1 MVTSKTAAPVYISTN
16 LRGRKG
22 ETTSFPSSSGGLF
35 NGYFSGARSCKFSK
49 NDLIDARGRRLFETT
64 SMACNADA
72 YPFQIPLEAR
82 TGPEVKA
89 DGHSML
95 MLSSYDYL
103 GLIGDP
109 RIDGA
114 AIDAISKYGTGT
126 GGARLLTGT
135 TDQHLQM
142 ERDLAAFRRTEAAIT
157 FSSGYA
163 ANVAVIGALFG
174 PADRVIMDALCHRSL
189 TDACRFA
196 GVQLQRF
203 LHNDVES
210 LQQEIENGPPANRT
224 LIITDE
230 LNHASIIDGA
240 RLSKAT
246 IKVFK
251 HKDVADCERILQE
264 TSGWNGHK
272 LIITDGVFSMD
283 GDICRLPE
291 IIAIKKKFGCYLLV
305 DDAHA
310 TGVLGAHG
318 RGVDEHFGI
327 AASEVDIWTGSLAK
341 AIPSTGGF
349 VAGSQE
355 LAIFLQHAASPYIFS
370 AALSPASVAA
380 IREGLSILAQ
390 EPERVARIEQNASFL
405 RCGLKKL
412 GYDTGLSET
421 AVIPVILKDEV
432 TTALFARRLRD
443 NGILA
448 VPVLFPA
455 VPQGAARLRLCVTA
469 AHTRAHLEF
478 ALDVF
483 KKMSHE

>member
-1 MVTSKTAAPVYISTN
+1 VISKTAVPVDTPAETKIT
-16 LRGRKG
+16 LG
-22 ETTSFPSSSGGLF
+22 ETLSFPSSGGQLF
-35 NGYFSGARSCKFSK
+35 DGYFSSARSWKFGKS
-49 NDLIDARGRRLFETT
+49 DLIDARGRRLFETT
-64 SMACNADA
+64 AMACNADA

-82 TGPEVKA
+82 TGPEVQA

-109 RIDGA
+109 RIDSA
-114 AIDAISKYGTGT
+114 AIEAIRKYGTGT

-135 TDQHLQM
+135 TDQHRRM
-142 ERDLAAFRRTEAAIT
+142 EQDLAAFRGTEAAVT
-157 FSSGYA
+157 YSSGYA

-174 PADRVIMDALCHRSL
+174 PADRVIMDTLCHRSL

-196 GVQLQRF
+196 GVHLQRF
-203 LHNDVES
+203 QHNDLQS

-224 LIITDE
+224 LI
-230 LNHASIIDGA
+230 
-240 RLSKAT
+240 
-246 IKVFK
+246 V
-251 HKDVADCERILQE
+251 
-264 TSGWNGHK
+264 
-272 LIITDGVFSMD
+272 TDGVFSMD
-283 GDICRLPE
+283 GDICLLPE
-291 IIAIKKKFGCYLLV
+291 IIEIKKKFGCFLLV
-305 DDAHA
+305 DDSHA

-327 AASEVDIWTGSLAK
+327 TATEVDIWTGSLAK

-355 LAIFLQHAASPYIFS
+355 LSIFLQHASSPYIFS

-380 IREGLSILAQ
+380 IREGLMILAQ
-390 EPERVARIEQNASFL
+390 EPERVARTSQNAIFL
-405 RCGLKKL
+405 RCGLRNL

-421 AVIPVILKDEV
+421 AVIPVILKGEV

-443 NGILA
+443 YGILA
-448 VPVLFPA
+448 APVLFPA
-455 VPQGAARLRLCVTA
+455 VPQGSARLRLCVTA
-469 AHTRAHLEF
+469 AHTQAHLEF

-483 KKMSHE
+483 KKMGNESELQ

>member
-1 MVTSKTAAPVYISTN
+1 MTSKAAVPTYFSTKATDTN
-16 LRGRKG
+16 GDKVN
-22 ETTSFPSSSGGLF
+22 FPSSSGRLF
-35 NGYFSGARSCKFSK
+35 DGYFSRTRNCKFGK

-64 SMACNADA
+64 SLACDADA

-82 TGPEVKA
+82 TGPEVRA

-109 RIDGA
+109 RIDDA
-114 AIDAISKYGTGT
+114 AIQAILKYGTGT

-135 TDQHLQM
+135 TDQHQRM
-142 ERDLAAFRRTEAAIT
+142 EQELAAFRGTEAAIT

-203 LHNDVES
+203 QHNDLES

-224 LIITDE
+224 LIITD
-230 LNHASIIDGA
+230 
-240 RLSKAT
+240 
-246 IKVFK
+246 
-251 HKDVADCERILQE
+251 
-264 TSGWNGHK
+264 
-272 LIITDGVFSMD
+272 GVFSMD
-283 GDICRLPE
+283 GDICLLPE
-291 IIAIKKKFGCYLLV
+291 ILEIKKKFGCFLLV
-305 DDAHA
+305 DDSHA

-349 VAGSQE
+349 VAGSHE
-355 LAIFLQHAASPYIFS
+355 LVIFLQHASSPYIFS

-380 IREGLSILAQ
+380 IREGLSILGAGARACGKNRAERQFPSLRPAQ
-390 EPERVARIEQNASFL
+390 P
-405 RCGLKKL
+405 GL
-412 GYDTGLSET
+412 
-421 AVIPVILKDEV
+421 
-432 TTALFARRLRD
+432 
-443 NGILA
+443 
-448 VPVLFPA
+448 
-455 VPQGAARLRLCVTA
+455 
-469 AHTRAHLEF
+469 
-478 ALDVF
+478 
-483 KKMSHE
+483 

>member
-1 MVTSKTAAPVYISTN
+1 MTSKTAAPMYISPEMKDIN
-16 LRGRKG
+16 GKRA
-22 ETTSFPSSSGGLF
+22 SFPSSSGRLF
-35 NGYFSGARSCKFSK
+35 DGYFSSTRKWKFGKS
-49 NDLIDARGRRLFETT
+49 DLVDARGRRLFETT
-64 SMACNADA
+64 ARACHADA
-72 YPFQIPLEAR
+72 YPFQIPLQGR
-82 TGPEVKA
+82 TGPEVQA

-109 RIDGA
+109 RIDNA
-114 AIDAISKYGTGT
+114 AMEAIKKYGTGT

-135 TDQHLQM
+135 TDQHQQM
-142 ERDLAAFRRTEAAIT
+142 EQDLAAFRGTEAALT

-174 PADRVIMDALCHRSL
+174 PADRVIMDTLCHRSL

-203 LHNDVES
+203 QHNDPES
-210 LQQEIENGPPANRT
+210 LQREIENGPAANRT
-224 LIITDE
+224 
-230 LNHASIIDGA
+230 
-240 RLSKAT
+240 
-246 IKVFK
+246 
-251 HKDVADCERILQE
+251 
-264 TSGWNGHK
+264 

-283 GDICRLPE
+283 GDICLLPE
-291 IIAIKKKFGCYLLV
+291 IMEIKKKFGCFLLV

-355 LAIFLQHAASPYIFS
+355 LAIFLQHASSPYIFS

-380 IREGLSILAQ
+380 IREGLSILAL

-405 RCGLKKL
+405 RCGLQKL
-412 GYDTGLSET
+412 GFDTGLSET

-443 NGILA
+443 HGVLA
-448 VPVLFPA
+448 APVLFPA
-455 VPQGAARLRLCVTA
+455 VPQDSARLRLCVTA

-478 ALDVF
+478 ALEVF
-483 KKMSHE
+483 SKMADF

>member
-1 MVTSKTAAPVYISTN
+1 MIVTSKAAAPMDISTE
-16 LRGRKG
+16 LRGMKG
-22 ETTSFPSSSGGLF
+22 ETVSFPSSSGRLF
-35 NGYFSGARSCKFSK
+35 DGYFTRARSSKFGK

-64 SMACNADA
+64 AMACDADA

-82 TGPEVKA
+82 TGPEVQA

-109 RIDGA
+109 RIDSA
-114 AIDAISKYGTGT
+114 AIKAILKYGTGT

-135 TDQHLQM
+135 TDQHQQM
-142 ERDLAAFRRTEAAIT
+142 ERDLAAFRGTDTAIT

-163 ANVAVIGALFG
+163 ANVAVIGALLG

-203 LHNDVES
+203 QHNDMKS
-210 LQQEIENGPPANRT
+210 LQQEIEDGPSANRT
-224 LIITDE
+224 
-230 LNHASIIDGA
+230 
-240 RLSKAT
+240 
-246 IKVFK
+246 
-251 HKDVADCERILQE
+251 
-264 TSGWNGHK
+264 

-283 GDICRLPE
+283 GDICVLPE
-291 IIAIKKKFGCYLLV
+291 IIEIKKKFGCYLLV
-305 DDAHA
+305 DDSHA

-327 AASEVDIWTGSLAK
+327 AATEVDIWTGSLAK

-349 VAGSQE
+349 AAGSQE
-355 LAIFLQHAASPYIFS
+355 LAIFLQHASSPYIFS

-380 IREGLSILAQ
+380 IREGLSILAH
-390 EPERVARIEQNASFL
+390 EPERVARIEQNACFL
-405 RCGLKKL
+405 RCGLQNL

-443 NGILA
+443 YGVLA
-448 VPVLFPA
+448 APVLFPA
-455 VPQGAARLRLCVTA
+455 VPQGSARLRLCVTA
-469 AHTRAHLEF
+469 AHTRAHLDF
-478 ALDVF
+478 ALEVF
-483 KKMSHE
+483 KKMASN

>member
-224 LIITDE
+224 LIITD
-230 LNHASIIDGA
+230 
-240 RLSKAT
+240 
-246 IKVFK
+246 
-251 HKDVADCERILQE
+251 
-264 TSGWNGHK
+264 
-272 LIITDGVFSMD
+272 GVFSMD

>member
-1 MVTSKTAAPVYISTN
+1 MSLLKQKASPIVTPKTAAICISTE
-16 LRGRKG
+16 RKG
-22 ETTSFPSSSGGLF
+22 VNGETIGFPSSSGRLF
-35 NGYFSGARSCKFSK
+35 DGYFSSARTWKFGKS
-49 NDLIDARGRRLFETT
+49 DLIDARGRRLFETT
-64 SMACNADA
+64 GMACNADA

-82 TGPEVKA
+82 TGPEVQA

-114 AIDAISKYGTGT
+114 AIEAIKKYGTGT

-135 TDQHLQM
+135 TDQHHRM
-142 ERDLAAFRRTEAAIT
+142 EQDLAAFRGTEAAIT

-163 ANVAVIGALFG
+163 ANLAVIGALFG

-203 LHNDVES
+203 QHNDPES

-224 LIITDE
+224 LIITD
-230 LNHASIIDGA
+230 
-240 RLSKAT
+240 
-246 IKVFK
+246 
-251 HKDVADCERILQE
+251 
-264 TSGWNGHK
+264 
-272 LIITDGVFSMD
+272 GVFSMD
-283 GDICRLPE
+283 GDICLLPE
-291 IIAIKKKFGCYLLV
+291 ILEIKKKFGCFLLV
-305 DDAHA
+305 DDSHA

-327 AASEVDIWTGSLAK
+327 AANEVDIWTGSLAK

-355 LAIFLQHAASPYIFS
+355 LSIFLQHASSPYIFS
-370 AALSPASVAA
+370 AALSPGSVAA
-380 IREGLSILAQ
+380 IREGLCILAH
-390 EPERVARIEQNASFL
+390 EPERVARTAQNARFL
-405 RCGLKKL
+405 RTGLRKL

-421 AVIPVILKDEV
+421 AVIPVILKEEV

-443 NGILA
+443 YGILA
-448 VPVLFPA
+448 APVLFPA
-455 VPQGAARLRLCVTA
+455 VPQGSARLRLCVTA
-469 AHTRAHLEF
+469 AHTQGHLEF

-483 KKMSHE
+483 SKMANG

>member
-1 MVTSKTAAPVYISTN
+1 MD
-16 LRGRKG
+16 R
-22 ETTSFPSSSGGLF
+22 ETTRFPSSSGQLF
-35 NGYFSGARSCKFSK
+35 DGYFSPARSWKFGKS
-49 NDLIDARGRRLFETT
+49 DLIDARGRRLFETT
-64 SMACNADA
+64 ALACNSDA
-72 YPFQIPLEAR
+72 YPFQIPLEER
-82 TGPEVKA
+82 TGPEVRA

-109 RIDGA
+109 RIDSA
-114 AIDAISKYGTGT
+114 AIEAIKKYGTGT

-135 TDQHLQM
+135 TDEHQRM
-142 ERDLAAFRRTEAAIT
+142 EQDLAAFRGTEAAIT

-163 ANVAVIGALFG
+163 ANLAVIGALFG
-174 PADRVIMDALCHRSL
+174 PADRVIMDTLCHRSL

-203 LHNDVES
+203 QHNDMAS
-210 LQQEIENGPPANRT
+210 LEQEIETGPRANRT
-224 LIITDE
+224 LI
-230 LNHASIIDGA
+230 
-240 RLSKAT
+240 
-246 IKVFK
+246 V
-251 HKDVADCERILQE
+251 
-264 TSGWNGHK
+264 
-272 LIITDGVFSMD
+272 TDGVFSMD
-283 GDICRLPE
+283 GDICLLPE
-291 IIAIKKKFGCYLLV
+291 IIEIKKKFGCFLLV

-310 TGVLGAHG
+310 TGVLGASG
-318 RGVDEHFGI
+318 RGTDEHFGI

-380 IREGLSILAQ
+380 IREGLCILAR
-390 EPERVARIEQNASFL
+390 EPERVARIEENGNFL
-405 RCGLKKL
+405 RNGLRSL

-421 AVIPVILKDEV
+421 AVVPLILNDEV

-443 NGILA
+443 HGVLA
-448 VPVLFPA
+448 APVMFPA

-469 AHTRAHLEF
+469 AHTQDHLEF

-483 KKMSHE
+483 QKMARG

>member
-1 MVTSKTAAPVYISTN
+1 MVTSKTAVPMCVSTEMQVMN
-16 LRGRKG
+16 REAVR
-22 ETTSFPSSSGGLF
+22 FPSSSGQLF
-35 NGYFSGARSCKFSK
+35 GGYFLCARNWKFGKS
-49 NDLIDARGRRLFETT
+49 DLIDARGRRLFETT
-64 SMACNADA
+64 AVACDADA
-72 YPFQIPLEAR
+72 YPFQIPLGTR
-82 TGPEVKA
+82 TGPVVQA
-89 DGHSML
+89 DGNSML

-114 AIDAISKYGTGT
+114 AIEAIKKYGTGT

-135 TDQHLQM
+135 TDQHQQM
-142 ERDLAAFRRTEAAIT
+142 ERDLAAFRETEAAIT
-157 FSSGYA
+157 YSSGYA
-163 ANVAVIGALFG
+163 ANIAVIGALFG

-203 LHNDVES
+203 QHNDLES
-210 LQQEIENGPPANRT
+210 LQQEIENGAAANRT
-224 LIITDE
+224 
-230 LNHASIIDGA
+230 
-240 RLSKAT
+240 
-246 IKVFK
+246 
-251 HKDVADCERILQE
+251 
-264 TSGWNGHK
+264 

-283 GDICRLPE
+283 GDICLLPE
-291 IIAIKKKFGCYLLV
+291 IIEIKKKFGCFLLV
-305 DDAHA
+305 DDSHA

-318 RGVDEHFGI
+318 RGVDEHFGV

-355 LAIFLQHAASPYIFS
+355 LAIFLQHASSPYIFS

-380 IREGLSILAQ
+380 IREGLSILAR
-390 EPERVARIEQNASFL
+390 EPERVARIEENANFL
-405 RCGLKKL
+405 RCGLRSL

-443 NGILA
+443 HGILA
-448 VPVLFPA
+448 APVLFPA
-455 VPQGAARLRLCVTA
+455 GPQGAARLRLCVTA
-469 AHTRAHLEF
+469 AHTRPQLEY
-478 ALDVF
+478 ALEVF
-483 KKMSHE
+483 KKMSNTSELR